1 MEKKYWKGLEE
12 LQQTKEYV
20 SSTKNEFT
28 EELPIVE
35 MFNES
40 IVEKNTGRRDF
51 LKMMGFSVA
60 AATIAASCEIP
71 VRKAIPYV
79 IKPEEIVPGV
89 ANWYASSYTDGGEY
103 CSILVKSR
111 EGRPI
116 KIEGNPNS
124 PLTKGGTSARVQAS
138 VLSMYDTG
146 RAKGASIDG
155 KEASWDAIDSAMK
168 TELAKGPVA
177 IISSTVISPSTQ
189 ALINE
194 FVEKNK
200 GSKHGVYDAHS
211 SSGILSANEADFGV
225 RAVPAY
231 SFDKADVIVSFGAD
245 FLGTWIAP
253 VQYTKQYITGRKL
266 NKGKMEMNKHF
277 QIESMLTLSGANADD
292 RIVIHPSEEGLAVA
306 GLYTLLN
313 GGSCSLACA
322 PALKKVADA
331 LMAAKG
337 KSLVVSGSND
347 ANVQLVV
354 NHINALLENYGAT
367 IDITNVSHQRQG
379 NDAEMA
385 ALIDDMAAGKFAGV
399 MIYGC
404 NPAYDYPNA
413 KFAAALK
420 KVAYSVSF
428 NDRMDE
434 TTALCKYHTPDNHYL
449 ESWSDASPVSGE
461 YSIVQ
466 PIIAPLFKTRQ
477 IQDSLLKWMGA
488 ETDFL
493 AYLQTYWTK
502 NVLVGDNMQ
511 EAWDMA
517 VKNGVV
523 SHETKAAAASAA
535 KGDLNAALGAISSTY
550 DGKKGTAV
558 ILYEKMA
565 IGNGKYANNPWLQEM
580 PDPIT
585 KTTWD
590 NYACI
595 SYKTALDMKLLEN
608 NGSLFSDHKP
618 LWDAK
623 ETRMITVT
631 VNGVT
636 IKLPTLVQPGMADDT
651 IAIALGY
658 GRTAAGKVGN
668 GVGQNAYPFM
678 TWTANAWCPIALK
691 ATAAATEDKFTLAQ
705 TQTHH
710 SYEGRRVIKETT
722 LEEYKKNPHEVN
734 EDRREIVEAT
744 TTLYGPNRRFGDHEY
759 KGHKWH
765 MAIDLNSCIGCGNCT
780 VACQSE
786 NNVSVVGKEHVIKA
800 HEMHWIRIDRYYS
813 IGNSQ
818 GGFNT
823 MEKNINKDPQFQ
835 NVQVTFQPMLCQHCT
850 NAPCENV
857 CPVNATN
864 HSSEGLNQMAYNR
877 CIGTRYCANNC
888 PYKVRRFNWLDWNG
902 ADSFEDNLHDD
913 ADMANSLTRMVLN
926 PDVTVRARG
935 VIEKCSFCVQR
946 IQEGKLEA
954 KKNDMMLTDG
964 MIKTACQSSCPADA
978 IVFGDIN
985 NEESEV
991 RKIYDEED
999 KKRLYFV
1006 IEEINTQ
1013 PSIGYLAKVRN
1024 TAKTGSWL
1032 EGKGVHEGAEEKHE
1046 GAAKHA

>member
-12 LQQTKEYV
+12 LQPTKAFTAAE
-20 SSTKNEFT
+20 KNEFA
-28 EELPIVE
+28 EDLPIVE
-35 MFNES
+35 LFNES
-40 IVEKNTGRRDF
+40 MTDKNTGRRDF
-51 LKMMGFSVA
+51 LKVMGFSVA
-60 AATIAASCEIP
+60 AATLAASCEIP

-89 ANWYASSYTDGGEY
+89 SNWYASSYSDGGEY

-116 KIEGNPNS
+116 KIEGNANS
-124 PLTKGGTSARVQAS
+124 PITKGGTSARVQAS
-138 VLSMYDTG
+138 ILSIYDNG
-146 RAKGASIDG
+146 RAKAPSIAG
-155 KEASWDAIDSAMK
+155 KEVSWDAADTAIKA
-168 TELAKGPVA
+168 ELAKGPVA
-177 IISSTVISPSTQ
+177 IVTATIISPSTL

-194 FVEKNK
+194 FVSKNK
-200 GSKHGVYDAHS
+200 GSKHVTYDAHS
-211 SSGILSANEADFGV
+211 SAGMLLANEQSFGIK
-225 RAVPAY
+225 AIPAY
-231 SFDKADVIVSFGAD
+231 AFDKADVIVSFGAD
-245 FLGTWIAP
+245 FLGSWIAP
-253 VQYTKQYITGRKL
+253 IQYIKQYIVGRKL

-277 QIESMLTLSGANADD
+277 QIESTLSLTGANADD
-292 RIVIHPSEEGLAVA
+292 RIVVHPSEEGLAVS
-306 GLYTLLN
+306 GLYSLLT
-313 GGSCSLACA
+313 GGSTSLACA
-322 PALKKVADA
+322 PALKKVAAA
-331 LMAAKG
+331 LMNAKG
-337 KSLVVSGSND
+337 KSLVISGSND
-347 ANVQLVV
+347 VNIQTVV
-354 NHINALLENYGAT
+354 NHINSLLENYGST
-367 IDITNVSHQRQG
+367 LDLTNASTQRQG
-379 NDAEMA
+379 NDAEVA
-385 ALIDDMAAGKFAGV
+385 QLIDDLNAGKYAGI
-399 MIYGC
+399 MIHGC
-404 NPAYDYPNA
+404 NPAYDYPTA
-413 KFAAALK
+413 KFGEAIK
-420 KVAYSVSF
+420 KAGFSISF

-434 TTALCKYHTPDNHYL
+434 TTALCKYSTPDNHYL
-449 ESWSDASPVSGE
+449 ESWSDASPVNGE
-461 YSIVQ
+461 YSICQ

-477 IQDSLLKWMGA
+477 FQDSLLKWSGV

-493 AYLQTYWTK
+493 AYLQNYWTK
-502 NVLVGDNMQ
+502 NVLVAGGDMQ
-511 EAWDMA
+511 LAWDMA

-523 SHETKAAAASAA
+523 SHETKPGASLTA
-535 KGDLNAALGAISSTY
+535 KGDIQAALSGIASFY
-550 DGKKGTAV
+550 NGKKEMAV
-558 ILYEKMA
+558 VLYEKVA

-595 SYKTALDMKLLEN
+595 SYNTALEMKLLEN

-618 LWDAK
+618 LWDATK
-623 ETRMITVT
+623 TRMINVT
-631 VNGVT
+631 VNGKTV
-636 IKLPTLVQPGMADDT
+636 KLPTLVQPGMADNT
-651 IAIALGY
+651 IAIAVGY

-668 GVGQNAYPFM
+668 GVGENVYPFS
-678 TWTANAWCPIALK
+678 TWSNGTWLSIALK
-691 ATAAATEDKFTLAQ
+691 VETAATADVFTLAQ

-722 LEEYKKNPHEVN
+722 LEDYKKNPKEVN
-734 EDRREIVEAT
+734 EDRKDIIENT

-780 VACQSE
+780 IACQSE

-813 IGNSQ
+813 IGNSE
-818 GGFNT
+818 GGYNT
-823 MEKNINKDPQFQ
+823 MEKNINKDPHFE
-835 NVQVTFQPMLCQHCT
+835 NVQVVFQPMLCQHCT

-902 ADSFEDNLHDD
+902 ADSFEGNLHDD

-954 KKNDMMLTDG
+954 KKNDMMLADG

-985 NEESEV
+985 NEESAV
-991 RKIYDEED
+991 RQMYDEED
-999 KKRLYFV
+999 QKRLYFV

-1024 TAKTGSWL
+1024 TNAAASWL
-1032 EGKGVHEGAEEKHE
+1032 ESKGKHHKEGTSE
-1046 GAAKHA
+1046 HAHS